1 MANNRTPVHPIPADF
16 AAILHSNFQ
25 QLNCLPPFDIDFLD
39 KDKDWYLL
47 CFLRE
52 QQRNGHSFEVTFAAL
67 SSIVGALSE
76 QSYFYDTFNKNIVF
90 LNQNHHLL
98 GESASNKSS
107 ICHEISSALQCV
119 IESFPNRYS
128 SPKTVSNN
136 ENYENYD
143 NIHKN
148 KNKNKSY
155 AQEYS
160 LMVSNITE
168 VGLINNLSKIN
179 TTLLHSDGDVALNK
193 FGYYDQGRNET
204 AAGVSLFC
212 DASDG
217 IRGGFIRATGIS
229 QIIINR
235 PVALLNIFIASTG
248 TKMANMLQ
256 RFYELRI
263 QDGIFGR
270 VFFTWCPSI
279 SELPMAKPKCY
290 TNVASF
296 SHFANSVA
304 HLFINEFQFRYSAH
318 ESDFMNINTEHLEDE
333 ERLMQ
338 EREKQNVTTP
348 ATYGVTLN
356 NNDIRTCDI
365 DGDQDDNDEQ
375 TSSFKLLKTFA
386 ADWWKSSNSA
396 EDHLKSIRRKVNSM
410 LPKCIWSM
418 KVIRIIF
425 RLMSNNL
432 RYIDQKQGDRS
443 TSNSASIDLSFQQA
457 METSIKNYLLTEC
470 HKIRESKWII
480 WSNKNDIIVGYN
492 WYLRKMLVVEA
503 LLTLKSLR
511 DIVAQRIGTKPI
523 EKNPEEIKLEK
534 AMIKVMNFS
543 VVFFTRQYLTNNK
556 QGAGSGQFS
565 HSYNLKPDQI
575 LSPLIENGLLIG
587 GNFIKNG
594 RHRKDNSQYSSYCKQ
609 LPSVIQNNPR
619 IKQAFESLGLNM
631 SHYETTFEHQR
642 LPLGM
647 EFTNEAIDFM
657 KNNDG
662 FVQYYHNYYKEDH
675 HFQLFREMVNER
687 ILLGEIIRNE
697 GKLHPTDS
705 ILINNHQKENIHNK
719 TIFKL
724 NNTPSNSTL
733 VTTHIT
739 GTPHRIQTTS
749 EITSESLTGNKLL
762 YTTSN

>member
-1 MANNRTPVHPIPADF
+1 
-16 AAILHSNFQ
+16 
-25 QLNCLPPFDIDFLD
+25 
-39 KDKDWYLL
+39 
-47 CFLRE
+47 
-52 QQRNGHSFEVTFAAL
+52 
-67 SSIVGALSE
+67 
-76 QSYFYDTFNKNIVF
+76 
-90 LNQNHHLL
+90 
-98 GESASNKSS
+98 
-107 ICHEISSALQCV
+107 
-119 IESFPNRYS
+119 
-128 SPKTVSNN
+128 
-136 ENYENYD
+136 
-143 NIHKN
+143 
-148 KNKNKSY
+148 
-155 AQEYS
+155 
-160 LMVSNITE
+160 MVSNITE

-523 EKNPEEIKLEK
+523 EK
-534 AMIKVMNFS
+534 
-543 VVFFTRQYLTNNK
+543 
-556 QGAGSGQFS
+556 
-565 HSYNLKPDQI
+565 
-575 LSPLIENGLLIG
+575 
-587 GNFIKNG
+587 
-594 RHRKDNSQYSSYCKQ
+594 
-609 LPSVIQNNPR
+609 
-619 IKQAFESLGLNM
+619 
-631 SHYETTFEHQR
+631 
-642 LPLGM
+642 
-647 EFTNEAIDFM
+647 
-657 KNNDG
+657 
-662 FVQYYHNYYKEDH
+662 
-675 HFQLFREMVNER
+675 
-687 ILLGEIIRNE
+687 
-697 GKLHPTDS
+697 
-705 ILINNHQKENIHNK
+705 
-719 TIFKL
+719 
-724 NNTPSNSTL
+724 
-733 VTTHIT
+733 
-739 GTPHRIQTTS
+739 
-749 EITSESLTGNKLL
+749 
-762 YTTSN
+762 